1 MGDIICLS
9 QLALHCHSESDSL
22 VLSCV
27 CLHGANYSA
36 QMHDYVNEREIF
48 GCGHNWLGNEPVI
61 RQHCALSG
69 RIARDVELE
78 IKQSV
83 LPEYY
88 SRNIFLC
95 ILLPTRKDFTLL
107 WLLKNEIQIELHYRA
122 LGPWQCKR
130 IATSKWCTPY
140 TVRLQLTRPN

>member
-1 MGDIICLS
+1 
-9 QLALHCHSESDSL
+9 
-22 VLSCV
+22 
-27 CLHGANYSA
+27 
-36 QMHDYVNEREIF
+36 MHDYVNEREIF

-122 LGPWQCKR
+122 LGPW
-130 IATSKWCTPY
+130 
-140 TVRLQLTRPN
+140 